1 MRHGAGKN
9 SEVNNLLSLTPCPA
23 ARSKPPP
30 RPASRG
36 GDLFRVAQPPGTP
49 ACQCRPHVRT
59 GTAQPVQPWRSRI
72 DLVATLVLDQ
82 FGNFAAPCRCRP
94 WIDLGARLGFGRG
107 QWQCGQMRVL
117 TAEET
122 RTATQMRRGEG
133 WVVNCLLGAGP
144 WHC

>member
-1 MRHGAGKN
+1 MGHGAGKN
-9 SEVNNLLSLTPCPA
+9 SEVNNLLSLSPCPA

-72 DLVATLVLDQ
+72 DLVATLVLNQ
-82 FGNFAAPCRCRP
+82 FGNFAAPCRCRRSL
-94 WIDLGARLGFGRG
+94 DRSGCAARV
-107 QWQCGQMRVL
+107 WVWPVAVWADAATTRVL
-117 TAEET
+117 
-122 RTATQMRRGEG
+122 RSRGRRRRSGKGEAKAG
-133 WVVNCLLGAGP
+133 W
-144 WHC
+144 